1 MRTALWPDSTENEV
15 DGILSV
21 PRSEGIVL
29 VAERAEGGLRG
40 FAELASRKFADGCL
54 TSPIAYLEGIWI
66 DPDSRRTGIASAIVR
81 EGVTWARSLGL
92 SELASDC
99 DIDNEAS
106 HRFHLAAGFAEVKR
120 SICFRRD
127 LALPPNRGSA

>member
-1 MRTALWPDSTENEV
+1 MRIALWLDSTANEV
-15 DGILSV
+15 DEILSV

-29 VAERAEGGLRG
+29 VAERSEGGLRG

-66 DPDSRRTGIASAIVR
+66 DPDSRRIGIASDLVQ
-81 EGVTWARSLGL
+81 EGVSWARSLEL
-92 SELASDC
+92 SEFASDC

-106 HRFHLAAGFAEVKR
+106 HLFHVATGFVEVGR
-120 SICFRRD
+120 SICFKRD
-127 LALPPNRGSA
+127 LSAEAT